1 MGLAAVSFETI
12 SRNVLLLTGDKAV
25 CSGVSSPKGIQKI
38 DDYETAH
45 HPCVGYETGL
55 CCDFTQA
62 DFPEI
67 TLLWATLPEAS
78 GQQLRAEVL
87 E

>member
-1 MGLAAVSFETI
+1 MTTKQHITHVWVYEMGL
-12 SRNVLLLTGDKAV
+12 
-25 CSGVSSPKGIQKI
+25 C
-38 DDYETAH
+38 Y
-45 HPCVGYETGL
+45 
-55 CCDFTQA
+55 DFTQA